1 MIAHLSVKAGD
12 RVLDV
17 AAGTGSITRRLAAT
31 GAEVVSLDQ
40 SNEMLARAVER
51 GATGLV
57 ATAEQLP
64 FADDEFD
71 AVTFGYLL
79 RYVDSVPEAMT
90 EITRVV
96 RPGGGVGMV
105 EFGRPSGAW
114 RPLWWSF
121 TRIILPLAGRLI
133 SRPWFE
139 VGIFLG
145 PSIDAFADRWPPPRL
160 AAAWEEAGLID
171 VTVVRRSLGGGL
183 VVTAT
188 KP

>member
-1 MIAHLSVKAGD
+1 MVAHLSLNAGD

-17 AAGTGSITRRLAAT
+17 AAGTGSITRRLAAS

-40 SNEMLARAVER
+40 SYEMLARAVER
-51 GATGLV
+51 SATGLV
-57 ATAEQLP
+57 ATAEELP
-64 FADDEFD
+64 FADNEFD
-71 AVTFGYLL
+71 ALTFGYLL
-79 RYVDSVPEAMT
+79 RYVDSVPQAMA

-96 RPGGGVGMV
+96 RPGGRVGMV
-105 EFGRPSGAW
+105 EFGRPSGLWRWAW
-114 RPLWWSF
+114 WGF

-145 PSIDAFADRWPPPRL
+145 PSIDAFADRWPPASL
-160 AAAWEEAGLID
+160 AAAWEEAGLVD
-171 VTVVRRSLGGGL
+171 VAVTHMSLGGGL
-183 VVTAT
+183 VVTAK

>member
-1 MIAHLSVKAGD
+1 MVADISVETGD

-17 AAGTGSITRRLAAT
+17 AAGTGSITRRLAAA
-31 GAEVVSLDQ
+31 GADVVSLDQ
-40 SNEMLARAVER
+40 SYEMLARAAER
-51 GATGLV
+51 GAAGIV
-57 ATAEQLP
+57 ATAEELP
-64 FADDEFD
+64 FADGEFD

-79 RYVDSVPEAMT
+79 RYVDSVPGAMT

-96 RPGGGVGMV
+96 RPGGRVGMV
-105 EFGRPSGAW
+105 EFGRPSGLW
-114 RPLWWSF
+114 RPLWWGF
-121 TRIILPLAGRLI
+121 TRLILPVAGWMI
-133 SRPWFE
+133 SKPWHD
-139 VGIFLG
+139 VGSFLG

-171 VTVVRRSLGGGL
+171 ITVVRMSLGGGL